1 MKKRF
6 SVVAIASIAAASH
19 AQSVAPAAQPW
30 KEAEPLRVLRLGLDL
45 RPAGGWVEYAAGS
58 TREGCA
64 GLLAFDS
71 LNNTSGDGCPMP
83 AGTTGSSHVV
93 NDFTLASGAGGGAA
107 DAITLLW
114 QWDASEQCYL
124 GIVILDDFDASCGGP
139 AASNP
144 LGGIVFD
151 FGWMPTG
158 SWNMKADLCSVGGPP
173 LPEDGSG
180 AYRLFMSNHYNGDD
194 FVLTSKGRWLLGDT
208 RGVGVGSQGPIQWE
222 DGNLD
227 GEFGAGECVDYSN
240 ADPCLDGL
248 GAAIVIH
255 TTAAA
260 CPGDFNGDT
269 VVNSLDFVAFL
280 NAYVSSDPEAD
291 FNGDTVVNSLDFVA
305 FLNAFAAGC

>member
-1 MKKRF
+1 MKKKF
-6 SVVAIASIAAASH
+6 SVVAIANIAASSH

-30 KEAEPLRVLRLGLDL
+30 KEAEPLRVLRLGPDL
-45 RPAGGWVEYAAGS
+45 RPVGGWVEYAAGS
-58 TREGCA
+58 TRGDCA
-64 GLLAFDS
+64 ALLAFDS

-93 NDFTLASGAGGGAA
+93 NDLSLAAGAAGGAA

-114 QWDASEQCYL
+114 QWDSSEQCYL
-124 GIVILDDFDASCGGP
+124 GVVIYDEFDATCGGP
-139 AASNP
+139 AASSP

-180 AYRLFMSNHYNGDD
+180 AYELFMSNQYAGGD
-194 FVLTSKGRWLLGDT
+194 FVLTGKGRWLLGDT
-208 RGVGVGSQGPIQWE
+208 RGDGVGSQGPIQWE
-222 DGNLD
+222 DADLD

-240 ADPCLDGL
+240 AEPCLDGL

-255 TTAAA
+255 TTATA

-280 NAYVSSDPEAD
+280 NAYASSDPKAD
-291 FNGDTVVNSLDFVA
+291 FNGDTVVNTIDFVA
-305 FLNAFAAGC
+305 FLNAFVAGC